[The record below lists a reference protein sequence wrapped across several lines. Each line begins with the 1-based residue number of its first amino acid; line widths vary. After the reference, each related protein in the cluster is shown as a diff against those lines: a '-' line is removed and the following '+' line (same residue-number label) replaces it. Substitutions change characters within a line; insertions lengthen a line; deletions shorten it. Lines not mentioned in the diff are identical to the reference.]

1 MQQGTKKEGWEKITD
16 LQLYNVLSQKLY
28 KLVPKLLQNVNIKSY
43 AIHWMVSSHFQSPCM
58 SPEPNFIINMF
69 ILNQYLKKQLLSNIY
84 VNDHSLC
91 EPLYNLV

>member
-1 MQQGTKKEGWEKITD
+1 
-16 LQLYNVLSQKLY
+16 
-28 KLVPKLLQNVNIKSY
+28 
-43 AIHWMVSSHFQSPCM
+43 M